1 MAAFARDVVEI
12 ILLPTVMVI
21 LEWQNLTECLLM
33 DTADETITLEIIAM
47 NNVYVSV
54 SIPTKIENLLVT
66 IFAPPRMDPFLDP
79 MSAFM
84 ITRARTNALNLTI
97 GYKPLLMWM

>member
-47 NNVYVSV
+47 NYVYVSV
-54 SIPTKIENLLVT
+54 SITTKTARLLIT
-66 IFAPPRMDPFLDP
+66 IFAPPHMDPFLDP
-79 MSAFM
+79 MAAFM
-84 ITRARTNALNLTI
+84 ITR
-97 GYKPLLMWM
+97 